1 MLIRILAAA
10 MFTAAGC
17 FAGMTFSD
25 KLRSQQK
32 VCGALIYLLQRVK
45 FLVCYRCDDIYEVCR
60 NLRADDE
67 LKVFSFVGRLPDSYG
82 HNCDF
87 RNIWENEVRSENI
100 PEKEMDILLQLGTV
114 LGRSDRES
122 QSAAID
128 QLITEAEALSVL
140 RRENYIKKSGLYRSA
155 GLLMGLMAGIIV
167 I

>member
-17 FAGMTFSD
+17 FAGITFSD

-32 VCGALIYLLQRVK
+32 VCEVLIYLLQRVK
-45 FLVCYRCDDIYEVCR
+45 FLVCYRCDDIYEVCKS
-60 NLRADDE
+60 LRADDE
-67 LKVFSFVGRLPDSYG
+67 MKLFSFVDRLPDSYV

-87 RNIWENEVRSENI
+87 RSIWENEVRLENI
-100 PEKEMDILLQLGTV
+100 PEKETDILLQLGNV
-114 LGRSDRES
+114 LGRSDRKS

-128 QLITEAEALSVL
+128 QLLKEAEALSVL

>member
-1 MLIRILAAA
+1 MLIRFVAAV
-10 MFTAAGC
+10 MFTASGC
-17 FAGMTFSD
+17 FAGITFSD

-32 VCGALIYLLQRVK
+32 VCEVLIYLLQRVK
-45 FLVCYRCDDIYEVCR
+45 FLVCYRCDDIYEVCKS
-60 NLRADDE
+60 LRADDE
-67 LKVFSFVGRLPDSYG
+67 MKLFSFVDRLPDSYG

-87 RNIWENEVRSENI
+87 RSIWENEVRSENI
-100 PEKEMDILLQLGTV
+100 PEKETDILLQLGNV

-128 QLITEAEALSVL
+128 QLLKEAEALSVL